1 MKESDMEIVKNMTD
15 AKLIVAIR
23 DAVPDAKDT
32 KRAQDICD
40 KKYYADDRSSLANR
54 QLRAITDTSK
64 FYRRA
69 KAFLLKE
76 IDIKLNDT
84 IFYKCNTINAKN
96 FISSMK
102 QMVKANRETLEAL
115 DALN

>member
-15 AKLIVAIR
+15 ATLIVAIR
-23 DAVPDAKDT
+23 DAVPDKKDLM
-32 KRAQDICD
+32 RAQDICD
-40 KKYYADDRSSLANR
+40 RKYYADDRAMLANK
-54 QLRAITDTSK
+54 QLKAITDTSK

-102 QMVKANRETLEAL
+102 QMVKANRETMEAL